1 MAPAGCYAIA
11 VKEGKA
17 MKLPKI
23 LAREEVARSA
33 LFRIE
38 ALELEFSNGVRRRY
52 ERLPDT
58 GHRAVMLIPLT
69 EGGDVLLIR
78 EYMAGFHDYRLTLPK
93 GSVDAGESL
102 LEAAQRELREEVGMR
117 AETLTP
123 LKTLSVAPGHM
134 GFTITAVL
142 AEGLTPDPLPGDEP
156 EPLTVVPWPV
166 ASLPALYALED
177 FDEARAIA
185 ALQLAALHL
194 EARNR

>member
-1 MAPAGCYAIA
+1 
-11 VKEGKA
+11 
-17 MKLPKI
+17 
-23 LAREEVARSA
+23 
-33 LFRIE
+33 
-38 ALELEFSNGVRRRY
+38 
-52 ERLPDT
+52 
-58 GHRAVMLIPLT
+58 
-69 EGGDVLLIR
+69 
-78 EYMAGFHDYRLTLPK
+78 
-93 GSVDAGESL
+93 
-102 LEAAQRELREEVGMR
+102 MR

-156 EPLTVVPWPV
+156 EPLTVVPWSV

-194 EARNR
+194 EARDR

>member
-1 MAPAGCYAIA
+1 
-11 VKEGKA
+11 

-52 ERLPDT
+52 ERLPDS
-58 GHRAVMLIPLT
+58 GHRAVMLIPIT
-69 EGGDVLLIR
+69 EDDKVLLIR
-78 EYMAGFHDYRLTLPK
+78 EYMAGFHAYRLTLPK
-93 GSVDAGESL
+93 GAVDAGETL
-102 LEAAQRELREEVGMR
+102 LEAAQRELREEVGLR
-117 AETLTP
+117 AERLTP

-134 GFTITAVL
+134 GFSITAVL

-156 EPLTVVPWPV
+156 EPLTVVPWPLDQ
-166 ASLPALYALED
+166 LPALYSLDD

-194 EARNR
+194 ADRP